1 MSAIPN
7 LKVPITVQTD
17 QVAPAMRKVERE
29 VAASAN
35 RISKIRAAMTPALG
49 AAGAGPLGG
58 LLGGLGGAGL
68 GGAAAGIG
76 ALILP
81 FAAAA
86 RTLDSLESNTKGATA
101 ALDEFR
107 KTGKL
112 TFTGNAVMLEQLA
125 AIEAQMKPRTSFG
138 QAFAV
143 AAGAGESISPLSTM
157 GRMWNAAGAGLGGL
171 VGAATGQGTSINEI
185 IAQMQ
190 LQMASTEDEARRAQ
204 ARIVFDQMQRQQ
216 AQQASGMTSY
226 GPIGLTRELLGAV
239 YRIGKGLF

>member
-68 GGAAAGIG
+68 GGAAVGIG
-76 ALILP
+76 AGILP
-81 FAAAA
+81 FAGAA
-86 RTLDSLESNTKGATA
+86 RALDSLESNTRGAGA
-101 ALDEFR
+101 ALEEFR
-107 KTGKL
+107 KTGKQ
-112 TFTGNAVMLEQLA
+112 TFTSNAAMLQQLA
-125 AIEAQMKPRTSFG
+125 ALEAQLKPRATFG
-138 QAFAV
+138 QAFGAA
-143 AAGAGESISPLSTM
+143 AAGDNVAGLSTAA
-157 GRMWNAAGAGLGGL
+157 RVWNAMGAGLGSL
-171 VGAATGQGTSINEI
+171 VGAATGQGTSINEVI
-185 IAQMQ
+185 SQMQ
-190 LQMASTEDEARRAQ
+190 FQMAATEDEARRAQ
-204 ARIVFDQMQRQQ
+204 ARLIFDQMQRRQTQQ
-216 AQQASGMTSY
+216 NFNITSN

-239 YRIGKGLF
+239 YRIGKAVF